1 MTRPRARLIAFFA
14 LVSFGALQ
22 WIRLLDPAPVGRTIW
37 FLLAA
42 VVAGI
47 GLRWCNRLE
56 RRRRWAAT
64 AGIAFVLVARRAA
77 PGGRALLARRAAR
90 LGGSRVRPEPGHR
103 DAPVD
108 AHPVPGRGALGAR
121 HARLHR
127 LPARR
132 AGDGARLPAA
142 RRRAPRPAARR
153 RGRRRR
159 ARRRAL
165 GLAGERF
172 AGAAGPRL
180 HGAARRLPA
189 HRPRPAR
196 RDGLGGGDR
205 RRRPARGPRAG
216 AARRRGPPAHRLRGD
231 RGLGVQD
238 RRRELQL
245 VAQLRPAELAAHRPR
260 AAAHQDRPRRV
271 LEGDEPR
278 RVRRRALDDGR
289 RPLAAERRLL
299 RGARRARLVAPAA
312 PRHGPR
318 PAHDAGH
325 RRGDDAV
332 GGQLA
337 AARPRVRPRALRDGG
352 RPAHLRPGL
361 HGRGVRAGA
370 EPPCPGARVDD
381 LPALQPGVPQHG
393 AADAGRRPA
402 VDRRDRELPGLELLA
417 RGSASRRGARVRG
430 PRWTCRRSAA
440 TRATAPPPWRPRAT
454 RARGI

>member
-1 MTRPRARLIAFFA
+1 MLVLVGLLLAGVPFSLVEPRGWGD
-14 LVSFGALQ
+14 LVSGLSQGIETLPSMRIPYRGAEPWAHDTLVF
-22 WIRLLDPAPVGRTIW
+22 IGYLLVALATVLACLPRGDARPGRP
-37 FLLAA
+37 LAAA
-42 VVAGI
+42 VVVGVLVGVPSVSLESGSPVLI
-47 GLRWCNRLE
+47 GLVF
-56 RRRRWAAT
+56 T
-64 AGIAFVLVARRAA
+64 ALLVAYLRID
-77 PGGRALLARRAAR
+77 
-90 LGGSRVRPEPGHR
+90 RVRR
-103 DAPVD
+103 DAMVWAGATVAGVLLVALVLAPRVD
-108 AHPVPGRGALGAR
+108 ADRPLIDYEAI
-121 HARLHR
+121 
-127 LPARR
+127 
-132 AGDGARLPAA
+132 AA
-142 RRRAPRPAARR
+142 
-153 RGRRRR
+153 
-159 ARRRAL
+159 
-165 GLAGERF
+165 
-172 AGAAGPRL
+172 
-180 HGAARRLPA
+180 
-189 HRPRPAR
+189 
-196 RDGLGGGDR
+196 
-205 RRRPARGPRAG
+205 
-216 AARRRGPPAHRLRGD
+216 
-231 RGLGVQD
+231 LGVQD

-260 AAAHQDRPRRV
+260 AAAHQDRPRGV

-299 RGARRARLVAPAA
+299 RGARRARLLAPAH

-337 AARPRVRPRALRDGG
+337 AARPRVRPRALRDGR

-370 EPPCPGARVDD
+370 DPPCPGARVDD
-381 LPALQPGVPQHG
+381 LSALQPGVPQHG

-417 RGSASRRGARVRG
+417 ADPLLAVGLRARG

-440 TRATAPPPWRPRAT
+440 TRATAPRPWRPRGT